1 MNAFIHFTCLQIYTL
16 SGPQLEKGS
25 RQHFKR
31 EISET
36 HLKHGKTFHKLRVME
51 KEGVPSGLMTVSK
64 GLKMR
69 KQSIPRTAP
78 PYHTLPTRE
87 DIL

>member
-1 MNAFIHFTCLQIYTL
+1 MNAFIRFTCLQIHTL
-16 SGPQLEKGS
+16 SGPRLEKGS

-36 HLKHGKTFHKLRVME
+36 HLKHGKPFHKLRVME
-51 KEGVPSGLMTVSK
+51 KESVPSGLMSVSK

-69 KQSIPRTAP
+69 KQSIPRDCPSLSYAP
-78 PYHTLPTRE
+78 H
-87 DIL
+87 